1 MADDVIDGLVVH
13 LGGRAKLSTFR
24 RTLDAILGPSWGAD
38 RSEAALT
45 QWMDSH
51 LRVVPVA
58 VDDADGLRRIEQ
70 AVLQRLDPPLSLRG
84 MLATPLRS
92 KLGRPRRS
100 ADRQA
105 QRRQQVLSHTIRGEQ
120 SVEWRARLVTR
131 SVVQSARW

>member
-1 MADDVIDGLVVH
+1 MIDRLVVH
-13 LGGRAKLSTFR
+13 LGGRTKLSTFR

-38 RSEAALT
+38 RSDAALT

-92 KLGRPRRS
+92 KLGRPRSS

-120 SVEWRARLVTR
+120 SVEWGARLVTR